1 VNKLSQTSV
10 GRAGEFF
17 ASSILE
23 TYGIHTVHVEIP
35 NDDLWC
41 LSPSGEM
48 LRVQV
53 KATMSTHVDR
63 PGSRSDLPIYRFR
76 TGRHKKVYGGI
87 YIFVALDVRLC
98 TAMRWDAQYE
108 RPPQSIRF
116 AASQFTPEDESESI
130 RREFLT

>member
-1 VNKLSQTSV
+1 
-10 GRAGEFF
+10 
-17 ASSILE
+17 
-23 TYGIHTVHVEIP
+23 
-35 NDDLWC
+35 
-41 LSPSGEM
+41 
-48 LRVQV
+48 
-53 KATMSTHVDR
+53 MSTHVDR

>member
-1 VNKLSQTSV
+1 MNCTSTISV

-23 TYGIHTVHVEIP
+23 VHGIHTVHVEIP
-35 NDDLWC
+35 DDDLWC
-41 LSPSGEM
+41 LSPDGEM

>member
-1 VNKLSQTSV
+1 MNCTSTISV

-23 TYGIHTVHVEIP
+23 VHGIHTVHVEIP
-35 NDDLWC
+35 DDDLWC

-63 PGSRSDLPIYRFR
+63 PGSGSDLPIYRFR
-76 TGRHKKVYGGI
+76 TGRHKNEYHGI

-98 TAMRWDAQYE
+98 KAMRWSG
-108 RPPQSIRF
+108 RSPPLSIRF